1 MKKKYRCD
9 STIDLEELLALNAE
23 EMSYEELEA
32 TNKRMRELAEKM
44 QLSINH
50 LTVLNRTKH

>member
-9 STIDLEELLALNAE
+9 NTIDLEELLALNAE
-23 EMSYEELEA
+23 EMSDEELEA
-32 TNKRMRELAEKM
+32 TNKRMRDLSNKM
-44 QLSINH
+44 QLLINH

>member
-1 MKKKYRCD
+1 MKKKYRCE

-23 EMSYEELEA
+23 EMSDEELEA
-32 TNKRMRELAEKM
+32 TNKRMRELSNKM
-44 QLSINH
+44 QLLINH

>member
-23 EMSYEELEA
+23 EMSDEELEA
-32 TNKRMRELAEKM
+32 TNKRMRELSKKM
-44 QLSINH
+44 QYLINH

>member
-9 STIDLEELLALNAE
+9 NTIDLEELLALNAE
-23 EMSYEELEA
+23 EMSDEELEA
-32 TNKRMRELAEKM
+32 TNKRMRELSNKM
-44 QLSINH
+44 QLLINH

>member
-9 STIDLEELLALNAE
+9 NTIDLEELLALNAE
-23 EMSYEELEA
+23 EMSDEELEA

>member
-9 STIDLEELLALNAE
+9 NTIDLEELLALNAE
-23 EMSYEELEA
+23 EMSDEELEA
-32 TNKRMRELAEKM
+32 TNKRMRELSKKM
-44 QLSINH
+44 QYLINH

>member
-23 EMSYEELEA
+23 EMSDEELEA
-32 TNKRMRELAEKM
+32 TNKRMRDLSNKM
-44 QLSINH
+44 QLLINH

>member
-9 STIDLEELLALNAE
+9 NTIDLEELLALNAE
-23 EMSYEELEA
+23 EMSDEELEA

-44 QLSINH
+44 QYLINH

>member
-23 EMSYEELEA
+23 EMSDEELEA

>member
-9 STIDLEELLALNAE
+9 NTIDLEELLALNAE
-23 EMSYEELEA
+23 EMSDEELEA
-32 TNKRMRELAEKM
+32 TNKRMRDLSNKM
-44 QLSINH
+44 QLLLNH

>member
-23 EMSYEELEA
+23 EMSDEELEA
-32 TNKRMRELAEKM
+32 TNKRMRELSEKM
-44 QLSINH
+44 QLLINH

>member
-23 EMSYEELEA
+23 EMSDEELEA
-32 TNKRMRELAEKM
+32 TNKRMRELSNKM
-44 QLSINH
+44 QLLINH